1 MATKYF
7 PVGYGRIYDSSKNY
21 TEQQLRDLATSPSG
35 EYKEDIYNTVKSFE
49 LEKAGTP
56 VHGVTPSI
64 NVVGQ
69 DSNPYK
75 GSSGGKGS
83 PSINIST
90 PSISIPT
97 PSISIPTPNLDQ
109 DLTDPIKDI
118 NVPRPNTDQ
127 LNLSPNLDQDL
138 TKIDVGSPN
147 LDQKINTPTLNT
159 EQDLTKI
166 SVRGLQESA
175 VQQAGDAQNSLIQIG
190 TDIQA
195 GAVDIGKA
203 GQEALVQAGKT
214 GQEALVQAGK
224 TGQEAVVQAGKA
236 TQEQAVVSAT
246 QVSGGQKN
254 EALENA
260 ASQATKTTENV
271 ASTLTK
277 GAELIVQT
285 ATPVI
290 EQTLVQQATKYV
302 EEKVMPVVNDTAKF
316 YTENYPAVKLAQE
329 AVHEFEKYTPKIE
342 AIGMMLNPGET
353 QGTEGGGT
361 DPALDAN
368 APNLGDDQVFSDLET
383 ATGKGSQMSEE
394 ERLRRIRR
402 LLTNRYGRE
411 KTILGG
417 PGDTTSRR
425 RYAI

>member
-21 TEQQLRDLATSPSG
+21 TEQQLRDLATSPTG

-49 LEKAGTP
+49 QEKTETQ

-90 PSISIPT
+90 PSINIPT
-97 PSISIPTPNLDQ
+97 
-109 DLTDPIKDI
+109 
-118 NVPRPNTDQ
+118 
-127 LNLSPNLDQDL
+127 PNLDQDL

-147 LDQKINTPTLNT
+147 FDQKINTPTLNT
-159 EQDLTKI
+159 DQDLTKI
-166 SVRGLQESA
+166 SAKGLQESL
-175 VQQAGDAQNSLIQIG
+175 VKQAGDAQDSLIQIG

-224 TGQEAVVQAGKA
+224 TGQEALVQAGKA

-254 EALENA
+254 EALENV

-316 YTENYPAVKLAQE
+316 YTENYPAVKLVQE
-329 AVHEFEKYTPKIE
+329 AVHEFEKVTPNLE
-342 AIGMMLNPGET
+342 LLGSMDLA
-353 QGTEGGGT
+353 GGGSVKDT
-361 DPALDAN
+361 SDPMPSADLDAKGLTGN
-368 APNLGDDQVFSDLET
+368 EDPFADMET
-383 ATGKGSQMSEE
+383 ATTKADKMTEE

-402 LLTNRYGRE
+402 LMLNRYGRE
-411 KTILGG
+411 DTILTGAKD
-417 PGDTTSRR
+417 PLNRR
-425 RYAI
+425 RYASAL

>member
-1 MATKYF
+1 MCGGTAGDIFKG
-7 PVGYGRIYDSSKNY
+7 VQKEADKAIKGVQSA
-21 TEQQLRDLATSPSG
+21 ATSAVNQATG
-35 EYKEDIYNTVKSFE
+35 NTSR
-49 LEKAGTP
+49 P
-56 VHGVTPSI
+56 
-64 NVVGQ
+64 
-69 DSNPYK
+69 
-75 GSSGGKGS
+75 SGGKGS
-83 PSINIST
+83 PISAPVFKMPSYGGIGGGFKIPEIKITSPIN
-90 PSISIPT
+90 
-97 PSISIPTPNLDQ
+97 IPTPNLDQ

-127 LNLSPNLDQDL
+127 LNLTPNLDQDL

-147 LDQKINTPTLNT
+147 FDQKINTPTLNT
-159 EQDLTKI
+159 DQDLTKI
-166 SVRGLQESA
+166 SAKGLQESL
-175 VQQAGDAQNSLIQIG
+175 VKQAGDAQDSLIQIG

-195 GAVDIGKA
+195 GAVDIGKS

-224 TGQEAVVQAGKA
+224 TGQEALVQAGKA
-236 TQEQAVVSAT
+236 AQEQAVVSAT

-260 ASQATKTTENV
+260 ASQVTKTTENV
-271 ASTLTK
+271 VSTLTK
-277 GAELIVQT
+277 GTELVVQT

-290 EQTLVQQATKYV
+290 EQTVVQQATKYV
-302 EEKVMPVVNDTAKF
+302 EDKVMPVVNDTAKF

-342 AIGMMLNPGET
+342 ALGMMLNPGET
-353 QGTEGGGT
+353 QGTEGGNT
-361 DPALDAN
+361 DPMPNATLDAN
-368 APNLGDDQVFSDLET
+368 APNLGDDKVFSDLET
-383 ATGKGSQMSEE
+383 GTGKGSQMSEE

-417 PGDTTSRR
+417 AGDTTSRR
-425 RYAI
+425 RYAV

>member
-1 MATKYF
+1 MCGGTAGDIIKGAQKEADKAIKGVQSAADSAVNQAT
-7 PVGYGRIYDSSKNY
+7 G
-21 TEQQLRDLATSPSG
+21 
-35 EYKEDIYNTVKSFE
+35 NT
-49 LEKAGTP
+49 G
-56 VHGVTPSI
+56 
-64 NVVGQ
+64 
-69 DSNPYK
+69 
-75 GSSGGKGS
+75 GSSGGKGAPVTTPVFKMPSYGGIGGGFKIPEIQITS
-83 PSINIST
+83 PIN
-90 PSISIPT
+90 
-97 PSISIPTPNLDQ
+97 IPTPNLDQ
-109 DLTDPIKDI
+109 DLMAPVTEAIQDI

-127 LNLSPNLDQDL
+127 LNLTPNLDQDL

-147 LDQKINTPTLNT
+147 FDQKINTPTLNT
-159 EQDLTKI
+159 DQDLTKI

-214 GQEALVQAGK
+214 GQEALVQAG
-224 TGQEAVVQAGKA
+224 TTAQEAAVQAGKA

-254 EALENA
+254 EALENV

-271 ASTLTK
+271 VSTLTK
-277 GAELIVQT
+277 GTELVVQT

-290 EQTLVQQATKYV
+290 EQTVVQQATKYV
-302 EEKVMPVVNDTAKF
+302 EDKVMPVVNDTAKF

-342 AIGMMLNPGET
+342 ALGMMLNPGET

-368 APNLGDDQVFSDLET
+368 APNLGDDKVSSDLET
-383 ATGKGSQMSEE
+383 GTGKGSQMSEE

-417 PGDTTSRR
+417 AGDTTSRR
-425 RYAI
+425 RYAV

>member
-1 MATKYF
+1 M
-7 PVGYGRIYDSSKNY
+7 V
-21 TEQQLRDLATSPSG
+21 DLVNAAKVNLNNLGKTLSG
-35 EYKEDIYNTVKSFE
+35 
-49 LEKAGTP
+49 G
-56 VHGVTPSI
+56 G
-64 NVVGQ
+64 
-69 DSNPYK
+69 
-75 GSSGGKGS
+75 GGKGS
-83 PSINIST
+83 GYGGGGFKFSPID
-90 PSISIPT
+90 ISIPDNLDSWT
-97 PSISIPTPNLDQ
+97 FNVPTPNLDQ

-159 EQDLTKI
+159 DQDLTKI
-166 SVRGLQESA
+166 SAKGLQESL
-175 VQQAGDAQNSLIQIG
+175 VKQAGDAQDSLIQIG

-195 GAVDIGKA
+195 GAVDIGKS

-254 EALENA
+254 EALENV

-277 GAELIVQT
+277 GTELVVQT

-290 EQTLVQQATKYV
+290 EQTVVQQGTKYV
-302 EEKVMPVVNDTAKF
+302 EEKVMPVVNDAAKF

-329 AVHEFEKYTPKIE
+329 AVHEFEKVTPNLE
-342 AIGMMLNPGET
+342 LLGSMDLA
-353 QGTEGGGT
+353 GGKSVKDT
-361 DPALDAN
+361 SDPMPSANLDAKGLTGN
-368 APNLGDDQVFSDLET
+368 DDPFGNMET
-383 ATGKGSQMSEE
+383 ATTKADKMTEE

-402 LLTNRYGRE
+402 LMLNRYGRE
-411 KTILGG
+411 DTILTGAKD
-417 PGDTTSRR
+417 PMNRR
-425 RYAI
+425 RYASAL

>member
-1 MATKYF
+1 MAYSKTGIDPDWEDPTKNAKTETEIVKDF
-7 PVGYGRIYDSSKNY
+7 TKDKAQVIGSEGYEYVDA
-21 TEQQLRDLATSPSG
+21 ATRP
-35 EYKEDIYNTVKSFE
+35 K
-49 LEKAGTP
+49 
-56 VHGVTPSI
+56 
-64 NVVGQ
+64 
-69 DSNPYK
+69 
-75 GSSGGKGS
+75 SSGGGGLLGDIGNVVSNAGS
-83 PSINIST
+83 AITEAVKPVADKIT
-90 PSISIPT
+90 
-97 PSISIPTPNLDQ
+97 
-109 DLTDPIKDI
+109 
-118 NVPRPNTDQ
+118 PNTDQ
-127 LNLSPNLDQDL
+127 LNLTPNLDQDL

-147 LDQKINTPTLNT
+147 FDQKINTPTLNT
-159 EQDLTKI
+159 DQDLTKI

-224 TGQEAVVQAGKA
+224 TGQEALVQAGKA

-254 EALENA
+254 EALENV

-271 ASTLTK
+271 VSTLTK
-277 GAELIVQT
+277 GTELIVQT

-290 EQTLVQQATKYV
+290 EQTVVQQATKYV
-302 EEKVMPVVNDTAKF
+302 EDKVMPVVNDTAKF

-342 AIGMMLNPGET
+342 ALGMMLNPGET

-417 PGDTTSRR
+417 AGDTTSRR
-425 RYAI
+425 RYAV

>member
-21 TEQQLRDLATSPSG
+21 TEQQLRDLATSPTG
-35 EYKEDIYNTVKSFE
+35 EYKEDIYNTIKSFE
-49 LEKAGTP
+49 QEKTGTQ

-90 PSISIPT
+90 PSIN
-97 PSISIPTPNLDQ
+97 IPTPNLDQ
-109 DLTDPIKDI
+109 DFKAPVVEAIQDI

-127 LNLSPNLDQDL
+127 LNLTPNLDQDL

-147 LDQKINTPTLNT
+147 FDQKINTPTLNT
-159 EQDLTKI
+159 DQDLTKI

-224 TGQEAVVQAGKA
+224 TGQEALVQAGKA
-236 TQEQAVVSAT
+236 TQEQAVVTAT

-271 ASTLTK
+271 VSTLTK

-290 EQTLVQQATKYV
+290 EQTVVQQATKYV
-302 EEKVMPVVNDTAKF
+302 EDKVMPVVNDAAKF
-316 YTENYPAVKLAQE
+316 ITENNPVVKLAQE
-329 AVHEFEKYTPKIE
+329 TVHEFEKYTPKIE
-342 AIGMMLNPGET
+342 ALGMILNPGET
-353 QGTEGGGT
+353 QGTEGGT

-368 APNLGDDQVFSDLET
+368 APNPGDDKVFSDLET

-417 PGDTTSRR
+417 AGDTTSRR
-425 RYAI
+425 RYAV

>member
-21 TEQQLRDLATSPSG
+21 TEQQLRDLATSPTG
-35 EYKEDIYNTVKSFE
+35 EYNEDTYNTIKSFE
-49 LEKAGTP
+49 QEKTGTQ

-90 PSISIPT
+90 PSIN
-97 PSISIPTPNLDQ
+97 IPTPNLDQ
-109 DLTDPIKDI
+109 DLAAPVVEAIQDI
-118 NVPRPNTDQ
+118 NVPKPNTDQ
-127 LNLSPNLDQDL
+127 LNLTPNLDQDL

-159 EQDLTKI
+159 DQDLTKI

-236 TQEQAVVSAT
+236 TQEQAVVTAT

-254 EALENA
+254 EALENV

-271 ASTLTK
+271 VSTLTK

-290 EQTLVQQATKYV
+290 EQTVVQQATKYV
-302 EEKVMPVVNDTAKF
+302 EDKVMPVVNDAAKF
-316 YTENYPAVKLAQE
+316 ITENNPVVKLAQE
-329 AVHEFEKYTPKIE
+329 TVHEFEKYTPKIE
-342 AIGMMLNPGET
+342 ALGMILNPGET
-353 QGTEGGGT
+353 QGTEGGT

-368 APNLGDDQVFSDLET
+368 APNPGDDKVFSDLET

-417 PGDTTSRR
+417 AGDTTSRR
-425 RYAI
+425 RYAV

>member
-1 MATKYF
+1 M
-7 PVGYGRIYDSSKNY
+7 V
-21 TEQQLRDLATSPSG
+21 DLVNAAKVNLNNLGKGLSG
-35 EYKEDIYNTVKSFE
+35 
-49 LEKAGTP
+49 
-56 VHGVTPSI
+56 
-64 NVVGQ
+64 
-69 DSNPYK
+69 
-75 GSSGGKGS
+75 GGKGS
-83 PSINIST
+83 GGGSLISNPLAGIST
-90 PSISIPT
+90 SALASVADSLSNIN
-97 PSISIPTPNLDQ
+97 IPTPNLDQ

-127 LNLSPNLDQDL
+127 LNLTPNLDQDL

-159 EQDLTKI
+159 DQDLTKI

-175 VQQAGDAQNSLIQIG
+175 VEQAGDAQNSLIQIG

-214 GQEALVQAGK
+214 GQEALVQAG
-224 TGQEAVVQAGKA
+224 TTAQEAAVQAGKA

-254 EALENA
+254 EALENV

-277 GAELIVQT
+277 GTELVVQT

-290 EQTLVQQATKYV
+290 EQTVVQQATKYV
-302 EEKVMPVVNDTAKF
+302 EDKVMPVVVDAAKF

-353 QGTEGGGT
+353 KGTVAEE
-361 DPALDAN
+361 PAAANLDATEATGN
-368 APNLGDDQVFSDLET
+368 EAVFEDTET
-383 ATGKGSQMSEE
+383 ATTKADKLTEE

-402 LLTNRYGRE
+402 LMLNRYGRE
-411 KTILGG
+411 DTILTGAKD
-417 PGDTTSRR
+417 PMNRR
-425 RYAI
+425 RYASAL

>member
-1 MATKYF
+1 MF
-7 PVGYGRIYDSSKNY
+7 IFWSKFG
-21 TEQQLRDLATSPSG
+21 EPTSIFVRSWFKFAPIEISVP
-35 EYKEDIYNTVKSFE
+35 E
-49 LEKAGTP
+49 
-56 VHGVTPSI
+56 
-64 NVVGQ
+64 
-69 DSNPYK
+69 
-75 GSSGGKGS
+75 GGFKF
-83 PSINIST
+83 N
-90 PSISIPT
+90 
-97 PSISIPTPNLDQ
+97 IPTPNLDQ

-127 LNLSPNLDQDL
+127 LNLTPNLDQDL

-159 EQDLTKI
+159 DQDLTKI
-166 SVRGLQESA
+166 SAKGLQESL
-175 VQQAGDAQNSLIQIG
+175 VKQAGDAQDSLIQIG

-236 TQEQAVVSAT
+236 TQEQAVVTAT

-254 EALENA
+254 EALENV

-271 ASTLTK
+271 VSTLTK

-290 EQTLVQQATKYV
+290 EQTVVQQGTKYV

-316 YTENYPAVKLAQE
+316 YTENYPAVKLVQE
-329 AVHEFEKYTPKIE
+329 AVHEFEKVTPNLE
-342 AIGMMLNPGET
+342 LLGSMDLA
-353 QGTEGGGT
+353 GGGSVKDT
-361 DPALDAN
+361 SDPMPSANLDAKGLTGN
-368 APNLGDDQVFSDLET
+368 EAVFGDIET
-383 ATGKGSQMSEE
+383 STTKADKLTEE

-402 LLTNRYGRE
+402 LMLNRYGRE
-411 KTILGG
+411 DTILTGAKD
-417 PGDTTSRR
+417 PLNRR
-425 RYAI
+425 RYASAL

>member
-21 TEQQLRDLATSPSG
+21 TEQQLRDLATSPTG
-35 EYKEDIYNTVKSFE
+35 EYKEDIYNTIKSFE
-49 LEKAGTP
+49 QEKTGTQ

-90 PSISIPT
+90 PSIN
-97 PSISIPTPNLDQ
+97 IPTPNLDQ
-109 DLTDPIKDI
+109 DFKAPVVEAIQDI

-127 LNLSPNLDQDL
+127 LNLTPNLDQDL

-147 LDQKINTPTLNT
+147 FDQKINTPTLNT
-159 EQDLTKI
+159 DQDLTKI

-203 GQEALVQAGKT
+203 GQEALVKLGSDA
-214 GQEALVQAGK
+214 
-224 TGQEAVVQAGKA
+224 
-236 TQEQAVVSAT
+236 QEQAVKSAT
-246 QVSGGQKN
+246 QISGGQSN
-254 EALENA
+254 ATLEGYAN
-260 ASQATKTTENV
+260 QATKGTESQINQVTT
-271 ASTLTK
+271 
-277 GAELIVQT
+277 
-285 ATPVI
+285 
-290 EQTLVQQATKYV
+290 YV
-302 EEKVMPVVNDTAKF
+302 EDKVIPVVNDTYKF
-316 YTENYPAVKLAQE
+316 FTENHPTIKLFQESVKSLESLTPSIEMAGSFDLA
-329 AVHEFEKYTPKIE
+329 
-342 AIGMMLNPGET
+342 
-353 QGTEGGGT
+353 GGGSVQDT
-361 DPALDAN
+361 SDPMPNATLDAN
-368 APNLGDDQVFSDLET
+368 APNLGDDKVYSDIET
-383 ATGKGSQMSEE
+383 GTAKGSQMSEE